1 MNTQTQSRPVF
12 AEQLQGKVGELM
24 DRVTSEAPGAER
36 SRLLRRLLLA
46 GAPLVGAGDGG
57 RAQTRLW
64 SPLRARRCGG
74 AAVRCGFFD
83 TSTNHDG
90 AMTDG

>member
-36 SRLLRRLLLA
+36 SRLLRWLLVAVAVFVLWRIGR
-46 GAPLVGAGDGG
+46 GAKKLFWSLFGIGMA
-57 RAQTRLW
+57 LW
-64 SPLRARRCGG
+64 WSGG
-74 AAVRCGFFD
+74 AVWFFRHV
-83 TSTNHDG
+83 N
-90 AMTDG
+90 